1 MRDRLTLGGLAVIC
15 ALWFYSHQ
23 THLRLLAQ
31 REQHAHDLQ
40 TLQGL
45 VRDTQEHADLI
56 VRMRCNASH
65 IVNGHVMLRRA
76 RARARGARRARA
88 VPPRD

>member
-1 MRDRLTLGGLAVIC
+1 MRDRLTLGGFVVIC
-15 ALWFYSHQ
+15 GLWFYSRQ

-45 VRDTQEHADLI
+45 VKDTQEHADLI

-65 IVNGHVMLRRA
+65 IVNGHVMLRCA

>member
-1 MRDRLTLGGLAVIC
+1 MRDRLTLGGFVVIC
-15 ALWFYSHQ
+15 GLWFYSRQ

-65 IVNGHVMLRRA
+65 IVNGHVMLRQERA
-76 RARARGARRARA
+76 APRRAKRNARRRL
-88 VPPRD
+88 